1 MTNNMNTQTML
12 NSDEFRPITLR
23 LMSDQRTRSK
33 TQLFQDT
40 CTLAQLDEQALA
52 ERLPSGQN
60 RAANRIGWAISSL
73 VKAGLLMR
81 LSRATYRITPLGLET
96 TEKWQRNNIRSV
108 KEKDLQG
115 FEQWDKYQQS
125 LIERKMHSDGLQ
137 TSETESGIEEN
148 ETPDLTAII
157 AVQKIEDEVAIE
169 LLDRLRGQSPQFFE
183 RAVIDVLIGMG
194 YGGKEN
200 LYEHVGKS
208 HDGGINGVIKQDPL
222 GIQNIYIQAKRYAEG
237 NTVGSKEIQSF
248 VGALQGNGVERGVF
262 ITASS
267 FTKQAQEYA
276 QKLLGKVVLID
287 GQYLATLMIRY
298 KVGIQTKQVLE
309 IIELDEDFFIE

>member
-183 RAVIDVLIGMG
+183 RAVIDVLISMG

-208 HDGGINGVIKQDPL
+208 HDGGIDGVIKQDPL

>member
-1 MTNNMNTQTML
+1 MNTQTML

-208 HDGGINGVIKQDPL
+208 HDGGIDGVIKQDPL